1 MSAFVPTL
9 LLATTSLVAVSTLP
23 TADLRRYSSPAQG
36 LGIGRFWYSFLLSAV
51 VKSTVARQQA
61 SPKPPKSTTSALDPS
76 GLTVAAQPPFLRRP
90 ILFDRNSL
98 ELHGGESDTLQQAAA
113 WLKMHTD
120 TRVLIVGSCDTSG
133 SESCTHTLAEARG
146 AVVRKF
152 LEHCGVNSV
161 QVVGVKGWDHAD
173 HDCRPRDAKCQ
184 QLSRSAELF
193 LAASAPRL
201 KD

>member
-1 MSAFVPTL
+1 MSTFVPTL
-9 LLATTSLVAVSTLP
+9 LLATTALVAVSTLP
-23 TADLRRYSSPAQG
+23 TADRQRYSSPTQG
-36 LGIGRFWYSFLLSAV
+36 LGVGSVWSSFAISAV
-51 VKSTVARQQA
+51 VNPTVALQQA
-61 SPKPPKSTTSALDPS
+61 SPKPHKSTTSALDPS
-76 GLTVAAQPPFLRRP
+76 GFTVAAQPPFLRHP

-98 ELHGGESDTLQQAAA
+98 ELKGESDTLRQAAA
-113 WLKMHTD
+113 WLKMHTG
-120 TRVLIVGSCDTSG
+120 TRVLIVGSCDTNG

-152 LEHCGVNSV
+152 LENCGVNSV

-201 KD
+201 TD